1 MSIQT
6 LRRRLP
12 LFVLGLALST
22 ASCSAADL
30 LGVPSSQSWVV
41 IDDQNNLG
49 RITTTYVNI
58 LKGGSTTQGGG
69 PYRMDVNATCSFTVP
84 LSGNWN
90 GQIIRLTS
98 TGGACNVGY
107 VLTMDGTT
115 NGEFGSADSMTG
127 TYRITYSNGWSGS
140 DTGTWR
146 ATLSH

>member
-12 LFVLGLALST
+12 VLVLLLALGS
-22 ASCSAADL
+22 SCSAADL

-49 RITTTYVNI
+49 RITTTYVSI

-69 PYRMDVNATCSFTVP
+69 PYRMDVTSTCSFTVP
-84 LSGNWN
+84 LAGNWN

-98 TGGACNVGY
+98 TGGSCGVGY
-107 VLTMDGTT
+107 VLTMDGNT
-115 NGEFGSADSMTG
+115 NGEYGSADSMTG
-127 TYRITYSNGWSGS
+127 TYRITYNGAWSGGDS
-140 DTGTWR
+140 GTWR